1 MQTNKEERVLNYYVI
16 CNKLKDVIRTGWK
29 TWNVKRE
36 RLESVA
42 EHVFG
47 VQMLAIAMKSEYSYD
62 IDIMKVIFMLAIH
75 ELGETVIGVLTQFD
89 ISKEDKERI
98 EHEAVSKILR
108 GILDGKEI
116 ENLFLEFD
124 SHSTKESMFAYM
136 CDKLE
141 CDLQCKLYDEEGCVD
156 LNKQDGNNTLNNKI
170 VHDLLALGA
179 SWSEM
184 WLKFGQQIY
193 PYDDN
198 FRSIS
203 SYAIAHK
210 LEEKSIN
217 ILIVEDDDYKY
228 KNIVRDL
235 KDIDENLAIFRLN
248 NCMDALA
255 YFRTLKNSDKKY
267 DLLITDNYM
276 PLRNDTFDLSPYANY
291 IINTFRNKVSKE
303 TPICICSSDEVDDVC
318 DYNYFALY
326 EPTKSLQEDFT
337 KIIGD
342 INSKN
347 NNLKEEKVLKYYIL
361 CNKLKNIIRTGW
373 KKCGVKRER
382 LESVAEHIYGVQMLA
397 IAMKNEYGYDIDIM
411 KVVFML
417 AVHELGE
424 TVIGDYDENDISKK
438 EKERKEHEAVHIIL
452 KDILDGEIIE
462 KLFLEFDSHST
473 KESMFAYMCDKLEGD
488 LQCKLYDEEG
498 CVDLSDLE
506 GKHFRNPQRVAKLHN
521 QGISWS
527 QIWMQNSLN
536 SYPYDDNFRSLSNY
550 AQKHKIKK

>member
-75 ELGETVIGVLTQFD
+75 ELGETVIGDLTQFD
-89 ISKEDKERI
+89 ISKKDKERI

-124 SHSTKESMFAYM
+124 SHRTKEAMFAYM
-136 CDKLE
+136 CD
-141 CDLQCKLYDEEGCVD
+141 
-156 LNKQDGNNTLNNKI
+156 
-170 VHDLLALGA
+170 
-179 SWSEM
+179 
-184 WLKFGQQIY
+184 
-193 PYDDN
+193 
-198 FRSIS
+198 
-203 SYAIAHK
+203 K

-217 ILIVEDDDYKY
+217 ILIVEDDDYKD

-276 PLRNDTFDLSPYANY
+276 PLRSDTFDLSPYGSY

-303 TPICICSSDEVDDVC
+303 TPICICSSDEFDDVC

-397 IAMKNEYGYDIDIM
+397 IAMKSEYGYDIDIM
-411 KVVFML
+411 KVIFML
-417 AVHELGE
+417 AIHELGE
-424 TVIGDYDENDISKK
+424 TVIGDYDENDISKR

-462 KLFLEFDSHST
+462 KLFIEFDSHLT

-506 GKHFRNPQRVAKLHN
+506 GKHFRNPQRVAKLHS

-536 SYPYDDNFRSLSNY
+536 SYSYDDNFRNLSNY